1 MITIARNPSS
11 SPSSDQGGAG
21 EVLAQAQEY
30 LARAGEIVKDVI
42 NNRPAL
48 ALGAA
53 LAAGVVLG
61 WLIKRR

>member
-1 MITIARNPSS
+1 MITIARNHLST
-11 SPSSDQGGAG
+11 PSSDEGGAG
-21 EVLAQAQEY
+21 AILAQAQEY
-30 LARAGEIVKDVI
+30 LAEAREIVKDVMT
-42 NNRPAL
+42 NRPAL

>member
-1 MITIARNPSS
+1 MISLARDEAASRS
-11 SPSSDQGGAG
+11 AESGDGG
-21 EVLAQAQEY
+21 EFLALAQEY
-30 LARAGEIVKDVI
+30 LAEAGAIAKNVV

-53 LAAGVVLG
+53 LAVGVVLG

>member
-1 MITIARNPSS
+1 MITIARNHSSTPPSE
-11 SPSSDQGGAG
+11 QGGAG
-21 EVLAQAQEY
+21 EIFAQAQEY
-30 LARAGEIVKDVI
+30 LAEAGEIVKDVI
-42 NNRPAL
+42 TNRPAL